1 MNGNIKECSM
11 CIYNKNNYC
20 IRKKD
25 RINNEICMHY
35 VDCVKNQSM
44 NKLIKG
50 IKLERIYGEVQY
62 VE

>member
-44 NKLIKG
+44 NKLIDVMSKV
-50 IKLERIYGEVQY
+50 LN
-62 VE
+62 